1 MWDKKCTV
9 HWIGILRP
17 WNVVEVWLLEYWLT
31 KRMIIG
37 ILINEKLKDGFLQET
52 SWNKKKKIERNSYIF
67 IYKLFFLSNINFYK
81 VTRNNWW

>member
-9 HWIGILRP
+9 HWIGILRL

-31 KRMIIG
+31 KRMIIE

-52 SWNKKKKIERNSYIF
+52 SWNKKKKSKEIVTFLFTSFSFYLILIF
-67 IYKLFFLSNINFYK
+67 IK
-81 VTRNNWW
+81 